1 MSRIV
6 LGMVRKSYRGTA
18 LVLLIALVCAGCTCF
33 SIPLVDRER
42 SLEET
47 VVAGKGKDK
56 IVLIDISGV
65 LSSKEKKG
73 LLAFQQEA
81 SIVARVREELQKAA
95 RDKQV
100 KGLILRINTPGG
112 TVTSSDII
120 YRDIKRFKDE
130 MQVPVVACMMEVAT
144 SGGYYVALAAD
155 TIVAH
160 PTSVTG
166 SIGVIALKFNA
177 KGLMEKIGIE
187 DETIMAGDKKD
198 LFSPFRPLTEEER
211 VIVQNMLNDF
221 HQRFMNTVAEGR
233 RGLDREQI
241 KKVADGRVF
250 TADQALE
257 EKLIDEIGY
266 LDDVIALVKKQ
277 ADIADAKV
285 IMYHRPYSYKNNIY
299 SRMMTADLTTINL
312 LNIDL
317 QWLMDD
323 TGLRFMYLW
332 FP

>member
-1 MSRIV
+1 MGSIV
-6 LGMVRKSYRGTA
+6 SAKVRKSYPGKI
-18 LVLLIALVCAGCTCF
+18 LVLLVALVCAGCTCF
-33 SIPLVDRER
+33 SIPLVDRAR
-42 SLEET
+42 SLDET

-65 LSSKEKKG
+65 LSSKEKRG
-73 LLAFQQEA
+73 LLALQQEA
-81 SIVARVREELQKAA
+81 SIVARIREELQKAA
-95 RDKQV
+95 QDKKV

-120 YRDIKRFKDE
+120 YREIKKFKDE
-130 MQVPVVACMMEVAT
+130 MHVPVVACMMDVAT
-144 SGGYYVALAAD
+144 SGGYYVALSAD

-166 SIGVIALKFNA
+166 SIGVIALKLNA
-177 KGLMEKIGIE
+177 QGLMEKIGIE

-198 LFSPFRPLTEEER
+198 LFSPFRPITEEER
-211 VIVQNMLNDF
+211 EIVQNMLDDF
-221 HQRFMNTVAEGR
+221 HQRFMNIVAEGR
-233 RGLDREQI
+233 IGLDRDQI

-250 TADQALE
+250 TAQQALE

-266 LDDVIALVKKQ
+266 LDDVITRVKKK
-277 ADIADAKV
+277 AGIADAKV

-299 SRMMTADLTTINL
+299 SRMMTSDPTTINL

-332 FP
+332 SP

>member
-6 LGMVRKSYRGTA
+6 LGMVRKFYRGTV

-277 ADIADAKV
+277 ADIADAQV

>member
-1 MSRIV
+1 MGTTV
-6 LGMVRKSYRGTA
+6 LVKVKGSYLGKTLA
-18 LVLLIALVCAGCTCF
+18 LLIALVCAGCTCF
-33 SIPLVDRER
+33 SIPLVDRAR
-42 SLEET
+42 SLDET

-73 LLAFQQEA
+73 LLALQQEA

-95 RDKQV
+95 QDKRV

-120 YRDIKRFKDE
+120 YREIKRFKDK
-130 MQVPVVACMMEVAT
+130 MHVPVVACMMEVAT
-144 SGGYYVALAAD
+144 SGGYYVALSAD

-177 KGLMEKIGIE
+177 QGLMEKIGIV

-198 LFSPFRPLTEEER
+198 LFSPFRPITEEER

-221 HQRFMNTVAEGR
+221 HQRFMNIVAEGR
-233 RGLDREQI
+233 SGLARDQI

-250 TADQALE
+250 TAEQALE

-266 LDDVIALVKKQ
+266 LDDVIEIVKKK
-277 ADIADAKV
+277 AGIADAKV

-299 SRMMTADLTTINL
+299 SQMMPSDLTTINL